1 LHRLDRTSFRLAH
14 LFDHL
19 VGARQKHWRDLDA
32 ERPRGLEVDEQF
44 VLCRRLHRKNGG
56 LLALKDAIDVTG
68 RMPVLVEQIGTIG
81 DEAAGRGV
89 VAGRVFGSKTTS
101 ENHF

>member
-1 LHRLDRTSFRLAH
+1 MSRLAIRAG

-19 VGARQKHWRDLDA
+19 VGGGKQRGRHREA
-32 ERPRGLEVDEQF
+32 EHLRSPEVDDQF
-44 VLCRRLHRKNGG
+44 VFCRRLHRKNGG